1 MNPALLA
8 AALLLAGGKSAD
20 GGAQTYFVRV
30 DGGSPAQ
37 CDGLHDAPYRGGKGR
52 ARRACAWRHPFDAL
66 PPGGKPRIAGG
77 DTLVIGPGQ
86 YMIGYG
92 APGTADNKACY
103 AAGAWDCMA
112 APVPPGPSAQRPTRI
127 LGAGYDK
134 GCAKPPQWWG
144 TERVGSVL
152 DLRGS
157 SNVEVACLEIT
168 DHSDCIEFHCHGGEC
183 RGPKSEV
190 AACERD
196 KPPFGP
202 WASVGI
208 RAADAHDVVLRDLD
222 IHGLAHTGILAGRI
236 RDWRIERVRIRA
248 NGWVGWDGDIG
259 TDDSS
264 NAGTLRFSDVEI
276 AWNGCGERYPGG
288 AIFGCWAQE
297 EGGYGDGLGTAR
309 TGGDWSFE
317 RMRVHD
323 NTSDGIDLL
332 YADGSGRVS
341 VRDSQ
346 LWNNAGNQLKVH
358 GSTEVAGS
366 TLVGSCAAARGRG
379 QMKEADLCRA
389 EGNAL
394 VVGIGKGQHARIEHS
409 DLRGAGDCVLEFGCA
424 GADCRTGS
432 SVAVSGSVIAALDVD
447 AAHKP
452 ACMAWIEPELRGA
465 AITFRGNRVHG
476 LRKGNCPAGASA
488 CSGQVDAVAPPL
500 ALPDSSQR

>member
-1 MNPALLA
+1 MNLALA
-8 AALLLAGGKSAD
+8 AVSLLLAGGLPA
-20 GGAQTYFVRV
+20 GNARTYYVRV
-30 DGGSPAQ
+30 DGGSPVQ
-37 CDGLHDAPYRGGKGR
+37 CDGLHDAAYGAARGK

-92 APGTADNKACY
+92 APGTADNKSCY
-103 AAGAWDCMA
+103 AAGAWDCAA
-112 APVPPGPSAQRPTRI
+112 APVPAGPSAQRPTRI
-127 LGAGYDK
+127 LGAGHDT
-134 GCAKPPQWWG
+134 GCAKPPQLWG

-168 DHSDCIEFHCHGGEC
+168 DHSDCIEFHCHGGDC

-190 AACERD
+190 SACERD
-196 KPPFGP
+196 TPPFGP
-202 WASVGI
+202 WASTGI

-222 IHGLAHTGILAGRI
+222 IHGLAHTGISAGRV
-236 RDWRIERVRIRA
+236 RDWRIEHVRIRA

-259 TDDSS
+259 KDDSS
-264 NAGTLRFSDVEI
+264 NSGTLRFGDVEI
-276 AWNGCGERYPGG
+276 AWNGCGERYPAG

-317 RMRVHD
+317 RVRVHD

-341 VRDSQ
+341 VKDSQ

-358 GSTEVAGS
+358 GSLAVDGS
-366 TLVGSCAAARGRG
+366 QVVGSCTAARGRG
-379 QMKEADLCRA
+379 QMKDVDLCRA

-394 VVGIGKGQHARIEHS
+394 VVGIGKGQHARVERS

-424 GADCRTGS
+424 GADCRSGS
-432 SVAVSGSVIAALDVD
+432 SVAVSDSVIAALDGGVGR
-447 AAHKP
+447 AP
-452 ACMAWIEPELRGA
+452 ACMAWIEPDLRGGVV
-465 AITFRGNRVHG
+465 TFRDNRVHG
-476 LRKGNCPAGASA
+476 LRKGNCPIGASA
-488 CSGQVDAVAPPL
+488 CRGQVDVAVPL
-500 ALPDSSQR
+500 PALPQPSPR